1 MISPF
6 GLEADVYVPT
16 EEGYFVSE
24 NHARIAEIISDYDP
38 TLRLAW
44 IPPDKREPGDKPFAV
59 IHAPL
64 GRPEYIVCYS
74 DDVNEDL
81 LARVFSMDST
91 KNDVWS
97 QVENSQKAAEAL
109 KLKKRMEEMEEAK
122 DLAASIVKSK
132 KHVYKHDGVIYQ

>member
-1 MISPF
+1 MNSPF
-6 GLEADVYVPT
+6 GLPDVYVPT

-44 IPPDKREPGDKPFAV
+44 IPPEKREPGDQPFAV
-59 IHAPL
+59 IHSPL

-74 DDVNEDL
+74 DTIDEKL
-81 LARVFSMDST
+81 LERIFSMDST

-97 QVENSQKAAEAL
+97 DIERSQAAAEAL
-109 KLKKRMEEMEEAK
+109 RLKKQMDEMEEAN
-122 DLAASIVKSK
+122 DLRRSIIKSL
-132 KHVYKHDGVIYQ
+132 KHTYRHNGVTYQ